1 MTTPVV
7 DLEPQNQELVCTIL
21 HRHLPASTKVWV
33 FGSRVKGT
41 ARKYSDLDLVIER
54 PNQAMTLELLSDM
67 AADFEESN
75 LPIKVDIVD
84 WRTLTDDFK
93 GPIDNEKIPLDL

>member
-1 MTTPVV
+1 MTTPVI
-7 DLEPQNQELVCTIL
+7 DLQPQDQELVCTIL
-21 HRHLPASTKVWV
+21 NRHLPATTKVWV

-41 ARKYSDLDLVIER
+41 ARKYSDLDLVIEL
-54 PNQAMTLELLSDM
+54 PNQVMPLEMLSDM
-67 AADFEESN
+67 AADFEESE

-93 GPIDNEKIPLDL
+93 RLIDNEKVPLDL